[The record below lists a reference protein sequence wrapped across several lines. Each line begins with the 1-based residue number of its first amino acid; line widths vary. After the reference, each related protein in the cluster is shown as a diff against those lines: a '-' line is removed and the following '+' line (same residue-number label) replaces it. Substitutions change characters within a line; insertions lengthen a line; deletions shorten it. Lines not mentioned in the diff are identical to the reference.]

1 MIAYEVNLFVQR
13 AIEAEFRAWL
23 EDHVREILA
32 LPGFT
37 SGQVFERLEPA
48 PAEGEFVLCTHYR
61 LQDEAALAHYLREFA
76 PALRADGLNR
86 FGDRFRAERRVL
98 KSLAHY

>member
-1 MIAYEVNLFVQR
+1 MITYEVNLFVQR

-23 EDHVREILA
+23 EGHVREILA

-37 SGQVFERLEPA
+37 GGQVFERLDPA

-61 LQDEAALAHYLREFA
+61 LHDEAALAHYLREFA

-98 KSLAHY
+98 KALADY

>member
-1 MIAYEVNLFVQR
+1 MITYEVNLFVKR

-23 EDHVREILA
+23 DPHVREILA

-37 SGQVFERLEPA
+37 GGQVFERLDP
-48 PAEGEFVLCTHYR
+48 PAEADEFVVCTQYHVV
-61 LQDEAALAHYLREFA
+61 DEAALARYLREYA

-98 KSLAHY
+98 RWLADY